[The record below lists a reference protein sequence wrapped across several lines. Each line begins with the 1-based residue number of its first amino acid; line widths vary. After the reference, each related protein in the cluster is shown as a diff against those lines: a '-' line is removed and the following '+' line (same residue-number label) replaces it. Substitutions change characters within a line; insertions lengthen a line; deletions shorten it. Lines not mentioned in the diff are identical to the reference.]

1 MKVSHIS
8 KKRKQDDAYIPD
20 QKLLS
25 GTNNSLSNGSKFQKN
40 RWKQMSIIIKK
51 MLKEKKSFSN
61 THTRKGGGGSTKN
74 RFLKHNFPFSFL
86 FLRGAG

>member
-25 GTNNSLSNGSKFQKN
+25 GTKNLLSNGSKFQKN
-40 RWKQMSIIIKK
+40 RWKQISIIIKK
-51 MLKEKKSFSN
+51 MLKEKNPSL
-61 THTRKGGGGSTKN
+61 THTHTQKGGGRGGGA
-74 RFLKHNFPFSFL
+74 LKIVF
-86 FLRGAG
+86 

>member
-1 MKVSHIS
+1 MKVSHVS

-40 RWKQMSIIIKK
+40 RWKQISIIIKK

-61 THTRKGGGGSTKN
+61 THSKGGEA
-74 RFLKHNFPFSFL
+74 LKIVF
-86 FLRGAG
+86 

>member
-25 GTNNSLSNGSKFQKN
+25 GTNNSLSNGRSSRKTDGSKYQ
-40 RWKQMSIIIKK
+40 
-51 MLKEKKSFSN
+51 L
-61 THTRKGGGGSTKN
+61 
-74 RFLKHNFPFSFL
+74 
-86 FLRGAG
+86 

>member
-8 KKRKQDDAYIPD
+8 KKRKQDDTYIPD

-61 THTRKGGGGSTKN
+61 THTRKGQGGGGSTKN
-74 RFLKHNFPFSFL
+74 RFLKHNQTSIN
-86 FLRGAG
+86 RIT

>member
-40 RWKQMSIIIKK
+40 RWKQISIIIKK
-51 MLKEKKSFSN
+51 MLKEKNPSL
-61 THTRKGGGGSTKN
+61 THTRKGQGGGGGA
-74 RFLKHNFPFSFL
+74 LKIDF
-86 FLRGAG
+86 

>member
-25 GTNNSLSNGSKFQKN
+25 GTKNLLSNGSKFQKN
-40 RWKQMSIIIKK
+40 RWKQISIIINK

-61 THTRKGGGGSTKN
+61 THTYTHTKGVGGGGA
-74 RFLKHNFPFSFL
+74 LKIVF
-86 FLRGAG
+86 

>member
-25 GTNNSLSNGSKFQKN
+25 GTNNSLSNGGKFQKN
-40 RWKQMSIIIKK
+40 RWKQISIIIKK
-51 MLKEKKSFSN
+51 MLKERNPSL
-61 THTRKGGGGSTKN
+61 THTRKGQGGGGA
-74 RFLKHNFPFSFL
+74 LKIDF
-86 FLRGAG
+86 